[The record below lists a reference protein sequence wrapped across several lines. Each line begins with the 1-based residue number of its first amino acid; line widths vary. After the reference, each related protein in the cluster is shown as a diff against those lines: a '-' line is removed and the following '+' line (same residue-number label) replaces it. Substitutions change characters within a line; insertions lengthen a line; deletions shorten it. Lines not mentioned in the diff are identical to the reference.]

1 MKKLVKKG
9 GNILKSR
16 VKLTTIE
23 QIKAY
28 SDPYRL
34 KMITYLRNRNEEATV
49 KQIADYLG
57 ELPAKVHYHM
67 KKLEKAGIVE
77 IIRTQEI
84 KGIIAKYY
92 YLTAEI
98 FEIIGEEIQ
107 EEAKQVYKSQVL
119 NLVNDYYEKSK
130 EKSIEALVERI
141 DKGEEHKSLSIVYRD
156 IYVTEEEF
164 GELNSAIIKLVS
176 KYDTK
181 GPGKL
186 SCHVFSAMAR
196 SIEDEV
202 KDNDLNME
210 NEAL

>member
-1 MKKLVKKG
+1 M
-9 GNILKSR
+9 KSR

-34 KMITYLRNRNEEATV
+34 KIITYLRNRNEEATV

-98 FEIIGEEIQ
+98 FEIIGEDIQ

-164 GELNSAIIKLVS
+164 GELNSEIIKLVS
-176 KYDTK
+176 KYDTM

-186 SCHVFSAMAR
+186 PCHVFSAMAR
-196 SIEDEV
+196 SIENKVEN
-202 KDNDLNME
+202 NDTNIEME
-210 NEAL
+210 SEAL

>member
-1 MKKLVKKG
+1 M
-9 GNILKSR
+9 
-16 VKLTTIE
+16 KLTTIE

-49 KQIADYLG
+49 KQVADYLG

-130 EKSIEALVERI
+130 EKSIDALVERI
-141 DKGEEHKSLSIVYRD
+141 DKGEEHKSLSLVYRD

-176 KYDTK
+176 KYDTM

-196 SIEDEV
+196 SIEDEA
-202 KDNDLNME
+202 KNNDANRE
-210 NEAL
+210 VESEAL